1 MTNQKLRAFTHELF
15 DKDLNDESIPVE
27 EFDRLEVLAE
37 EVIKEFG
44 WNEVYLDW
52 IEYLHEECDTDE
64 KVVNFAT
71 LFLNYDGCERYN
83 PESQNRCQ
91 HFFKNIF
98 LSPFLLFP
106 IQYIHLS

>member
-1 MTNQKLRAFTHELF
+1 MEEEEMTNQKLRAFTHELF

-64 KVVNFAT
+64 KVVYFAT
-71 LFLNYDGCERYN
+71 LFLNYDGCERYKI
-83 PESQNRCQ
+83 SKQM
-91 HFFKNIF
+91 
-98 LSPFLLFP
+98 STLF
-106 IQYIHLS
+106 